1 MAGKQQPVNPAGIIT
16 IEDIL
21 AWYKANPWPLGSI
34 DAVAPLE
41 ETEQDTWKTIQNAAY
56 ELNEAADPLH
66 SGSSVPVA
74 GREGYTTVMGGFGE
88 FGKGR
93 DMDADQL
100 EKFNNLKIKFA
111 RTKNPQV
118 AQQLVNFYGND
129 LAFVRRAV
137 QAERTYLTY
146 ALLSN
151 ACSIEFL
158 TANSPYL
165 TGIAAHTYP
174 VASWQKDAVA
184 ASWATAS
191 TEILTDIQGII
202 DTAESYGRTL
212 RKIKL
217 NKTWFNHV
225 RNNTQVQQ
233 QCATLVQNIFSVEN
247 RPTLATVNQMLQVY
261 FDQDIAFEVI
271 DEKITR
277 AAIDDTKTTENP
289 FADGVAVFTVA
300 TQVGRFVYKPIY
312 IDSPDKEAYESFFVV
327 GQKKETDPNYSKV
340 YSKAKGFPV
349 IDSYDDNMY
358 IKINAVA
365 WS

>member
-1 MAGKQQPVNPAGIIT
+1 MSGKFQPVTPAGIIT
-16 IEDIL
+16 IEDIM
-21 AWYKANPWPLGSI
+21 AWYKTNPWPLGAI

-41 ETEQDTWKTIQNAAY
+41 ETDQDTWKTIQNAAY
-56 ELNEAADPLH
+56 ELNEAADPIS

-74 GREGYTTVMGGFGE
+74 GREGYVSVMGGFGE

-93 DMDADQL
+93 DMDSDQL

-111 RTKNPQV
+111 KLRSPQV

-151 ACSIEFL
+151 ACSISFL
-158 TANSPYL
+158 QANSPYL
-165 TGIAAHTYP
+165 RGIAAMAYP
-174 VASWQKDAVA
+174 VASWQKTNTS

-202 DTAESYGRTL
+202 DLAEGYGVRL
-212 RKIKL
+212 SKIKI

-225 RNNTQVQQ
+225 RNNTQVQK

-247 RPTLATVNQMLQVY
+247 RPTLATVNAMLQVY
-261 FDQDIAFEVI
+261 FDQNIAFEVV
-271 DEKITR
+271 DEQITR
-277 AAIDDTKTTENP
+277 AAIDDTKTTANP
-289 FADGVAVFTVA
+289 FADGVAVFTVT
-300 TQVGRFVYKPIY
+300 TQVGRFVHKPIY
-312 IDSPDKEAYESFFVV
+312 IDSPDKEAYESFFLV
-327 GQKKETDPNYSKV
+327 GQKKETDPNYSKI
-340 YSKAKGFPV
+340 YAKAKGFPV
-349 IDSYDDNMY
+349 IDSYNDNVY
-358 IKINAVA
+358 LKINAVA
-365 WS
+365 W